1 MQTRR
6 AVLIFALLVGAARA
20 EAAESA
26 GAFEARCAA
35 ALESAFT
42 INTIQPGYQVDNTV
56 STRVLHNRSM
66 HNHSSDLMLGM
77 TAVASRVEL
86 GVAGRALRDPASG
99 RECLAPQI
107 DIELRYQP
115 LKVYVA
121 REFSPA
127 GCPFR
132 EVLAHEL
139 RHVQLYVDHLPKV
152 EALLR
157 DALERR
163 YRGTLVYSADG
174 DALAL
179 LQKQVDDWLWPLIK
193 SEMRKV
199 ELYQAALDT
208 VEESYRLSAACQGEL
223 AYNLKNNY

>member
-6 AVLIFALLVGAARA
+6 AVLISALLLGAARV
-20 EAAESA
+20 AAADSA
-26 GAFEARCAA
+26 GAFEARCAS
-35 ALESAFT
+35 ALQPVFT
-42 INTIQPGYQVDNTV
+42 INTIQPAYQVDNTV

-77 TAVASRVEL
+77 TAVVSRIEL
-86 GVAGRALRDPASG
+86 GIDGRALRDPASG

-115 LKVYVA
+115 LRVYVA
-121 REFSPA
+121 REFSPV

-139 RHVQLYVDHLPKV
+139 RHVQLYLDHLPKV

-157 DALERR
+157 SALERR
-163 YRGTLVYSADG
+163 YRGTLVYSDG
-174 DALAL
+174 GEALEV

-193 SEMRKV
+193 AEMRKV

-208 VEESYRLSAACQGEL
+208 EEESYRLSAACQGEL